1 MLVSIITPFCVLS
14 NSHNHNHKNTSTSIQ
29 IGHYQSIPAGTNHAN
44 AEQDDTVKINK
55 SIMVRR
61 IVRSTATTVAGAGG
75 GDHCCA
81 PATGTWS
88 GVV

>member
-1 MLVSIITPFCVLS
+1 MV
-14 NSHNHNHKNTSTSIQ
+14 
-29 IGHYQSIPAGTNHAN
+29 HYQSISAATHHAN

-75 GDHCCA
+75 GGGDHCCA